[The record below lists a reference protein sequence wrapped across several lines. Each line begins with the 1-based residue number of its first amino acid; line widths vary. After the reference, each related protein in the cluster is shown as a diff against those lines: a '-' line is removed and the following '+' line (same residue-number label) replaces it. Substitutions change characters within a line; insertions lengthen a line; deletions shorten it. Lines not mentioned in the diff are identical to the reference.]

1 VPPVWPPREE
11 RPVSGTQPQ
20 DVHVVHVINNLVV
33 GGAERFLVLLA
44 DAQRRLGLRVEV
56 CTLVE
61 PNPLA
66 GDLAPRG
73 IPFATCG
80 RRRLNDPRLLV
91 DLTRLL
97 RARRPDVVHTHLFY
111 ADTFGRLAAR
121 AAGIRAIVGTEHSTE
136 GAGLSSRRQ
145 LAMRHTAA
153 LAQRIVAVSEPVRR
167 ASAARLGIAPERI
180 EVIPNGIEIATWE
193 DAVPAT
199 REELGVEDGTTVIGT
214 VGRLDDAKGY
224 DVLIEAIA
232 RLAAPKVRL
241 VLVGDGPR
249 SGLLRD
255 LVRDRGLGHAVRFL
269 GWRRDVPRVMAA
281 FDIFAQ
287 PSRYEGQSIALLEA
301 MAAGRACVLSDIP
314 ELAEVAGDAAER
326 ARPGDPDSLTA
337 ALRRLL
343 DDPSRRE
350 ELGRK
355 ARDVAHRFSIGASA
369 TRYAALYAALVAD
382 GVRQPG
388 QRGRIG

>member
-1 VPPVWPPREE
+1 M
-11 RPVSGTQPQ
+11 SGAQRH
-20 DVHVVHVINNLVV
+20 DVYVVHVINNLVV

-44 DAQRRLGLRVEV
+44 DAQRRLGLRVEI
-56 CTLVE
+56 CSLVE

-97 RARRPDVVHTHLFY
+97 RARQPDIVHTHLFY

-145 LAMRHTAA
+145 LAMRRTAS
-153 LAQRIVAVSEPVRR
+153 LAQRIVAVSEPVRQ

-180 EVIPNGIEIATWE
+180 EVIPNGIEIAPWE
-193 DAVPAT
+193 TAVPVP
-199 REELGVEDGTTVIGT
+199 REELDVEAGARLIGS

-224 DVLIEAIA
+224 DVLIEAVA
-232 RLAAPKVRL
+232 RLADTGVRL

-249 SGLLRD
+249 SGQLQD
-255 LVRDRGLGHAVRFL
+255 LVRDRRLGHAVRFL
-269 GWRRDVPRVMAA
+269 GWRRDVPRLVAA
-281 FDIFAQ
+281 FDVFAQ

-301 MAAGRACVLSDIP
+301 MAAGRACVVSDIP

-326 ARPGDPDSLTA
+326 ARAGDPEALTA

-343 DDPSRRE
+343 DDPVRRQ

-355 ARDVAHRFSIGASA
+355 ARDVARGYSIEASA
-369 TRYAALYAALVAD
+369 ARYVALYAALDAGNIHPSD
-382 GVRQPG
+382 GR
-388 QRGRIG
+388 RRIG